1 MKWFLNLFFL
11 LFFSVQSFAND
22 YIDVNFTNLK
32 LDEFIKIVSKV
43 SNKNILVSEPLDIN
57 LNFVSNKKIK
67 KDDLITIL
75 KTILDE
81 HNYIL
86 EQKGDFLKISK
97 KIPPKKEN
105 SISKVYELRNIDAE
119 ITSVATHFLKSHK
132 DTCVDGIITNR
143 NGRCVVL
150 VKASDKNTFG
160 GFVYGDSQS
169 GNTSYIE
176 PPALIS
182 INNRKQELVS
192 SEQEEIAKI
201 LKECSKAVSSV
212 AEEEK
217 ANIETVAI
225 LDCIFAKAS
234 WGKDRDATAAS
245 LTRTEP

>member
-67 KDDLITIL
+67 KDDLLTIL

-81 HNYIL
+81 HNYVL

-97 KIPPKKEN
+97 KQPPKKEN

-119 ITSVATHFLKSHK
+119 
-132 DTCVDGIITNR
+132 N
-143 NGRCVVL
+143 
-150 VKASDKNTFG
+150 
-160 GFVYGDSQS
+160 
-169 GNTSYIE
+169 
-176 PPALIS
+176 
-182 INNRKQELVS
+182 
-192 SEQEEIAKI
+192 IAKI
-201 LKECSKAVSSV
+201 LKKIVMKRV
-212 AEEEK
+212 K
-217 ANIETVAI
+217 NQ
-225 LDCIFAKAS
+225 IFHFHK
-234 WGKDRDATAAS
+234 RQIQ
-245 LTRTEP
+245 LF